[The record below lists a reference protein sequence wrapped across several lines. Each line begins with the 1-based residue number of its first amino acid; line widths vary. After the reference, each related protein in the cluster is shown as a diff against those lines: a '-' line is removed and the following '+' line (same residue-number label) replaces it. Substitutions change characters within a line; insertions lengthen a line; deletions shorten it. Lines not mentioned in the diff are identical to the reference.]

1 MSEGRDRVEDAM
13 VTELYSIDGLATVS
27 EAIGM
32 MKQHRVSSLVVD
44 RRDADDEV
52 GLVEVADIAKEVI
65 GLNRAPERV
74 SVYEVM
80 TKPVVTLP
88 PGMLARYAVRLLARL
103 GLSRAVVVDDER
115 NAIGMVTLR
124 DLILG
129 RRAEMIGRY
138 GGS

>member
-1 MSEGRDRVEDAM
+1 MSEEREARVEGAM
-13 VTELYSIDGLATVS
+13 VKDLYSIDGLATVS
-27 EAIGM
+27 EAMQM
-32 MKQHRVSSLVVD
+32 MKRHHVSSLVVD

-65 GLNRAPERV
+65 GRNRAPGRV

-88 PGMLARYAVRLLARL
+88 PDMLVRYAVRLLAQL
-103 GLSRAVVVDDER
+103 GVSRAVVVDEAR
-115 NAIGMVTLR
+115 NAVGMVTLR

-129 RRAEMIGRY
+129 RREE
-138 GGS
+138 

>member
-1 MSEGRDRVEDAM
+1 MSEEREDRVEDTM
-13 VTELYSIDGLATVS
+13 VTDLHRIDGLASVGD
-27 EAIGM
+27 AIRM
-32 MKQHRVSSLVVD
+32 MKQHRVSSLVVE

-52 GLVEVADIAKEVI
+52 GLVEVADIAKEVV

-88 PGMLARYAVRLLARL
+88 PGMLVRYAVRLLARL
-103 GLSRAVVVDDER
+103 GLSRAVVVDDDR
-115 NAIGMVTLR
+115 CAVGMVTLR

-129 RRAEMIGRY
+129 RREE
-138 GGS
+138 